1 MARSLLF
8 GGILRRLGGRP
19 LPQAVAE
26 RAEGA
31 ALRLLF
37 ALAGALPLPAAS
49 ALGAGIGALLGP
61 RLRKHRHVLANLAC
75 AFPELDAPALHRLAR
90 ASWAHAGRVLAE
102 FPHVPE
108 LVCGRQA
115 PRVAIEDRGGLAA
128 LREGGRGGLLV
139 TAHVGNWY
147 LTLALVRELGE
158 RQAVVF
164 REQRNPH
171 VEAVFARWR
180 ARLPLVFLPV
190 GRAGSGI
197 ARALVEGRS
206 VGVLLDQRY
215 DRGEA
220 VPFFGIETPT
230 ATAPLRAAL
239 RLGLPVV
246 PVEARREGAGRH
258 RVIVHPPLAVP
269 EGGSVE
275 ARTRA
280 LALAVNRTFEA
291 WIRARP
297 EQWLCLK
304 RRFPEEV
311 ARRRLRELGIDR

>member
-8 GGILRRLGGRP
+8 GGILRRLGERP
-19 LPQAVAE
+19 ALNAAAA
-26 RAEGA
+26 RAEGV

-37 ALAGALPLPAAS
+37 ALAGGLPLPAAS
-49 ALGAGIGALLGP
+49 ALGAAIGRTLGP

-75 AFPELDAPALHRLAR
+75 AFPELDAPALRRLAR

-108 LVCGRQA
+108 LVCGREA
-115 PRVAIEDRGGLAA
+115 ARLAIEDRGGLPA
-128 LREGGRGGLLV
+128 LKEGRGGLIV

-158 RQAVVF
+158 RQAVIF

-215 DRGEA
+215 DRGEP

-246 PVEARREGAGRH
+246 PVEAVREGAGRH
-258 RVIVHPPLAVP
+258 RVIVHPPLPVP
-269 EGGSVE
+269 GDGSPEERV
-275 ARTRA
+275 RA

-297 EQWLCLK
+297 DQWLCLK

-311 ARRRLRELGIDR
+311 ARRRLREAGIDR

>member
-8 GGILRRLGGRP
+8 GGILRRWGDRAP
-19 LPQAVAE
+19 VREVAWWV
-26 RAEGA
+26 EGVT
-31 ALRLLF
+31 LRGLF
-37 ALAGALPLPAAS
+37 ALAEALPLPAAS
-49 ALGAGIGALLGP
+49 ALGAGIGALVGP

-75 AFPELDAPALHRLAR
+75 AFPELDAPALRRLAR

-102 FPHVPE
+102 FPHVPD
-108 LVCGRQA
+108 LVCGRMA
-115 PRVAIEDRGGLAA
+115 GRVRIEDRGGLAA
-128 LREGGRGGLLV
+128 LRGGGLLV

-147 LTLALVRELGE
+147 LTLALVRVLGE

-164 REQRNPH
+164 REQRNPQ

-180 ARLPLVFLPV
+180 ARLPLLFLPV

-197 ARALVEGRS
+197 ARALMEGRP

-215 DRGEA
+215 ERGEP
-220 VPFFGIETPT
+220 VPFFGIDTPT

-258 RVIVHPPLAVP
+258 RVIVHPPLPVP
-269 EGGSVE
+269 EAGSVE
-275 ARTRA
+275 ERARE
-280 LALAVNRTFEA
+280 LAAAVNRTFEA

-297 EQWLCLK
+297 DQWLCLK

-311 ARRRLRELGIDR
+311 AQARLRELGIDR